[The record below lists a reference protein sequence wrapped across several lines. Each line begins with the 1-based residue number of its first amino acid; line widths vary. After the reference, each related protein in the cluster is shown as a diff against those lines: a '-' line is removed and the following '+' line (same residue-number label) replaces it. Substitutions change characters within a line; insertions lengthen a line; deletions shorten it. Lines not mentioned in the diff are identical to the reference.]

1 MTPEQRQQYIE
12 QLADI
17 ATDNVSEKTLLMIY
31 HDDQIDFY
39 SSMTDSE
46 LMEEVIDNDV
56 QEIFGE

>member
-1 MTPEQRQQYIE
+1 MTPEQRQKYIE
-12 QLADI
+12 QLAHI
-17 ATDNVSEKTLLMIY
+17 ATENVSEKTLLMNY
-31 HDDQIDFY
+31 HDDQLDFY